1 MVMLHRHHPLART
14 SDQAAWVS
22 FGKQKWVSSRERRS
36 AGAYDMAELRVLASD
51 INVDWE
57 EIRGDTKSERIV
69 ELIAYLKRRSRL
81 TELIAIVK
89 IDRAELLQTF
99 EP

>member
-1 MVMLHRHHPLART
+1 
-14 SDQAAWVS
+14 
-22 FGKQKWVSSRERRS
+22 
-36 AGAYDMAELRVLASD
+36 MAELRVLASD